1 MQPGAVF
8 TQGNVHNLTLLQVT
22 ERGHKAMLAGK
33 AVLVNSQD
41 ARTSAR
47 LAMTDF
53 VNNHLVMVALHSRN
67 TDSVFP
73 GNVGVGISLVIG

>member
-8 TQGNVHNLTLLQVT
+8 AQGNVHNLTLLQVT

-33 AVLVNSQD
+33 AVLVNSQN
-41 ARTSAR
+41 ARASAR
-47 LAMTDF
+47 LVMTDF
-53 VNNHLVMVALHSRN
+53 VNNHLVIVPLHSRN

-73 GNVGVGISLVIG
+73 GNVGVGIPSVIG